1 MRKERIKS
9 LFSHLT
15 TRPIGIIRGFYR
27 TIVLVAKQLIIL
39 ENPTQRILP
48 KSILLVSFQPK
59 KLSYEKADSYLGF
72 LLPQRIHV
80 DYTKCTG
87 CKACELACS
96 LKHFGRCEPEESRI
110 RIDRQCKKSA
120 EFFPFTCQHCTMP
133 ECTVVC
139 PSGACTRT
147 DKGLVEVDP
156 ELCIGC
162 KFCIIVCPLSS
173 AAWNW
178 REGKSMR
185 CDLCEG
191 EPVCVEVCST
201 KAIEFY

>member
-9 LFSHLT
+9 LWSHLT
-15 TRPIGIIRGFYR
+15 STPVEIVRGFSR
-27 TIVLVAKQLIIL
+27 AVVLVTRQLILL
-39 ENPTQRILP
+39 ENPVERILP
-48 KSILLVSFQPK
+48 KSALLCSFQPK

-72 LLPQRIHV
+72 LLTKRIRV

-96 LKHFGRCEPEESRI
+96 LNHYGRCEPEESRI

-120 EFFPFTCQHCTMP
+120 EFFPFVCQHCTMP
-133 ECTVVC
+133 ECVVVC

-147 DKGLVEVDP
+147 KEGLVVVDP

-162 KFCIIVCPLSS
+162 KLCIIVCPLSS

-178 REGKSMR
+178 RLGQSMR

-191 EPVCVEVCST
+191 EPVCVKVCST
-201 KAIEFY
+201 KAIDFH